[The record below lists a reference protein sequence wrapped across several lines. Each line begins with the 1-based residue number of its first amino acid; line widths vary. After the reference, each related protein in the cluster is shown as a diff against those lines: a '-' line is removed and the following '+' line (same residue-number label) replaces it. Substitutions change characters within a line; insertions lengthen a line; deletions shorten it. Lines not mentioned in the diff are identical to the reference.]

1 MAPRPVHV
9 KAGQSLPHPVLAG
22 PNSKFY
28 DYLCWFEGAQ
38 GILPERG
45 AGANIP
51 LFPCVLP
58 YPEAIL
64 TDGVSLDLEGCRR
77 WFAKAFVNTF
87 VAWGNFVTLGCPAEG
102 GSGYEPRVAYLC
114 REEARVM
121 ADELLGEVD
130 EFVSVDL
137 ALGRLEC
144 DGKRG
149 CIEALLE
156 KIRCTGGAC
165 YTDLPSQVSGK
176 TLSTALPVCAAR
188 LAMPG
193 QAGLVDPGDW
203 LESHRA
209 EIFRDLARLRKPEHL
224 WEDIAA
230 ACHRVPPEEED
241 ELARKLIAHG
251 MAIPV
256 PEREL
261 PHDSEGQLHVGGL
274 FCVGKNDVEDRLIY
288 DRRPENAKMHKL
300 TWARLPSGACF
311 TRMLLGDDEYLRGS
325 GDDLRNYYYMLAL
338 PLNWVKF
345 NSVGRRMSR
354 QVLDEL
360 GYDSKVD
367 HRLCFR
373 VLGMGDINGCD
384 IAQATHE
391 SILRQHGVLDR
402 AVQLVY
408 GEHVPKGPLWE
419 GAYLDDLLITLRCRV
434 PGRVPLDGTFCPPV
448 PQAGDEDVQQ
458 VAAAEQAYTKA
469 RLQRA
474 EHKAFRF
481 QTSFK
486 AWGAH
491 VDGIIGKVGVSIE
504 VRRQVWVL
512 LSKIVAGGWSNKDVL
527 RRVLGFLAYIFQYR
541 RELYCLTAPHL

>member
-1 MAPRPVHV
+1 MHV
-9 KAGQSLPHPVLAG
+9 KAGQSLPRPVLAG

-188 LAMPG
+188 VAMPV

-224 WEDIAA
+224 WEDIAV

-311 TRMLLGDDEYLRGS
+311 TRMLLGDDEHLRGS

-367 HRLCFR
+367 RRLCFR

-419 GAYLDDLLITLRCRV
+419 GAYLDDLLITLRCKV

-481 QTSFK
+481 QTSF
-486 AWGAH
+486 
-491 VDGIIGKVGVSIE
+491 
-504 VRRQVWVL
+504 
-512 LSKIVAGGWSNKDVL
+512 
-527 RRVLGFLAYIFQYR
+527 
-541 RELYCLTAPHL
+541 